1 MPITPEDAQKLADLQ
16 RRMLANLAAGKPS
29 HADFTQDEIREGLNF
44 IRFGRASAVAAG
56 QEKAAKTR
64 KTAKKSSGQPLNLSS
79 FTDMDLD

>member
-16 RRMLANLAAGKPS
+16 RRMLTNLAAGKAG
-29 HADFTQDEIREGLNF
+29 HDGFTQDEIREGLNF
-44 IRFGRASAVAAG
+44 IRSGRASAVAAG

-64 KTAKKSSGQPLNLSS
+64 KTKVKAGMPLNLST